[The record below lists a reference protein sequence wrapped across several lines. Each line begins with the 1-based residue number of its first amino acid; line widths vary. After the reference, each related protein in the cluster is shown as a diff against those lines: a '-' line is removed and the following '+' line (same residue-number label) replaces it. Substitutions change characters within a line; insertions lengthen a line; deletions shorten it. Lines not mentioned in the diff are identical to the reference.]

1 MTVQQKS
8 TDELIAELAKAM
20 AGKAPSAS
28 ADNADIV
35 KFMEEMRNK
44 EAREAAAKQKAAEQ
58 EAMEKRV
65 NDLIAA
71 AKEEDRKALNT
82 ANELILSLSQK
93 LKDSEEA
100 FAKSVEDNAA
110 TLETL
115 KDQIKQLNVARHGRS
130 PLENSVATS
139 LLGDTKSFEKTV
151 DDLVLLAKVCKKDV
165 FETETGASYLKAL
178 NESSSMAVSSEAYET
193 IFTTNILRDIQK
205 ELIVGNLFPELPMTA
220 ANLVMP
226 VQGGPLEANWVDA
239 ATYGKPETTG
249 EWQKDKLT
257 EISFKT
263 FKLAAKA
270 FITDE
275 TTEDVIIVL
284 LPIIR
289 ANIIESHAVSIEKA
303 FMSGTGVGQPEGL
316 LTMAAKD
323 NAVKETKAKAD
334 GTVKVTAKEIHAL
347 RAHLKSKGLNLNK
360 LALVVSL
367 DAYFDLTLDEE
378 FQDVAQVEAANA
390 IKLTGQ
396 VGRIYGMPVVV
407 SEYFPAK
414 AAGSAYALIV
424 YTPDFLVPRQRNV
437 FVEDQR
443 DPESQRYN
451 IFVTQRLNL
460 QRKFDTHNIVVAAYA
475 K

>member
-1 MTVQQKS
+1 M
-8 TDELIAELAKAM
+8 IADLAKALK
-20 AGKAPSAS
+20 GEKPSTLES
-28 ADNADIV
+28 SEIESFI
-35 KFMEEMRNK
+35 KEMRDSK
-44 EAREAAAKQKAAEQ
+44 AREEAAKVKAAEQ
-58 EAMEKRV
+58 EAMDARV
-65 NDLIAA
+65 NKLIAE
-71 AKEEDRKALNT
+71 AKEADREALKT
-82 ANELILSLSQK
+82 ANELILGLSQK
-93 LKDSEEA
+93 IKDSDEA
-100 FAKSVEDNAA
+100 FAKAVAESAETID
-110 TLETL
+110 TL

-130 PLENSVATS
+130 PLENSVASS

-151 DDLVLLAKVCKKDV
+151 DDLVLLAKVCKKGV
-165 FETETGASYLKAL
+165 FDTEAGANHLKAL
-178 NESSSMAVSSEAYET
+178 NESSSMTVSSEAYET

-239 ATYGKPETTG
+239 STYGTKDTTG

-263 FKLAAKA
+263 HKLAAKA

-303 FMSGTGVGQPEGL
+303 FMTGDGNGKPEGL

-323 NAVKETKAKAD
+323 GAVKETKAKAD

-347 RAHLKSKGLNLNK
+347 RSHLKSKGLNLNK
-360 LALVVSL
+360 LALIVSL
-367 DAYFDLTLDEE
+367 DAYFELTQDEE

-407 SEYFPAK
+407 SEYFPTK

-424 YTPDFLVPRQRNV
+424 YIPDYIVPRQRNV

-443 DPESQRYN
+443 DPEAQRYN
-451 IFVTQRLNL
+451 IFVTQRVNL
-460 QRKFDTHNIVVAAYA
+460 QRKFTTHNIVVASYA